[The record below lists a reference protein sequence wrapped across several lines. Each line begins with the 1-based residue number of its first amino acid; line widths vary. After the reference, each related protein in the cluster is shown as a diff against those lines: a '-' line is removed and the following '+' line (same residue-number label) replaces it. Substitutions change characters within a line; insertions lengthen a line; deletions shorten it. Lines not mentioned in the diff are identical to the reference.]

1 MYCKKQVSED
11 SEENVLWLWDNI
23 IIKATLLDLIKL
35 NSVPMPILN
44 LIAEEKGKLSNKWK
58 RTFCSVMKEKMSIQ
72 KHSRLFLSLV

>member
-11 SEENVLWLWDNI
+11 SEENVFWLWDNI

>member
-35 NSVPMPILN
+35 NSVPVPILN

-58 RTFCSVMKEKMSIQ
+58 RTFCSVMKEKMNIQ